1 MSTIT
6 PADPGLESEQPSPRH
21 KRRSARFAA
30 GLTFMLAVMVALI
43 PMAVVAGVAVRV
55 FKLVAGV

>member
-6 PADPGLESEQPSPRH
+6 PADPGLENEQSPQRRA
-21 KRRSARFAA
+21 RRSARFAA
-30 GLTFMLAVMVALI
+30 ALTFTLAVMVALI